1 MPSVA
6 TFVCIAVPGGMPLSL
21 LQRSAA
27 MSPRLLCD
35 DRPPLLDGCCY
46 NRQMPSAAD
55 VLIVRSDMYTFDV
68 SDSKSLS
75 SNSSERSLC

>member
-1 MPSVA
+1 
-6 TFVCIAVPGGMPLSL
+6 
-21 LQRSAA
+21 